1 MVKIDVNCEAG
12 YDAKVYEKGDTL
24 RYYLRGPNNLSNPRG
39 EIGMI
44 DLRGRFAGKFKAA
57 DNLPSGVGYGFVA
70 EEKAKITLTTPD
82 GKNLLIGQKAGPMTT
97 QDRIT
102 LGMCINNATSLVCVT
117 DAPTASAEIE
127 DTVKQV
133 YDLADALLA
142 EYNKRYNE

>member
-1 MVKIDVNCEAG
+1 MVKIEVKCEKG
-12 YDAKVYEKGDTL
+12 YDAKVFEKGDTL
-24 RYYLRGPNNLSNPRG
+24 RYYLKGPSNMSNPRG

-57 DNLPSGVGYGFVA
+57 DNLPSGIGYGFVS

-82 GKNLLIGQKAGPMTT
+82 GKALFIGQKAGPMTT

-102 LGMCINNATSLVCVT
+102 LGMCINNATSLVCVS
-117 DAPTASAEIE
+117 DASTSAETE

>member
-24 RYYLRGPNNLSNPRG
+24 RYYLRGPNGASNPRG

-57 DNLPSGVGYGFVA
+57 DNLPSGVGYGFVD
-70 EEKAKITLTTPD
+70 EDKAKVTLTTPD
-82 GKNLLIGQKAGPMTT
+82 GKNLFIGQKAGPMTT

-102 LGMCINNATSLVCVT
+102 LGMCINNATSMITARPENESANNDSLVQ
-117 DAPTASAEIE
+117 E
-127 DTVKQV
+127 V
-133 YDLADALLA
+133 YDMADALLA

>member
-24 RYYLRGPNNLSNPRG
+24 RYYLRGPNNVSNPRG

-57 DNLPSGVGYGFVA
+57 DNLPSGVGYGFV
-70 EEKAKITLTTPD
+70 EQNKAKITLTTPD
-82 GKNLLIGQKAGPMTT
+82 GKNLFIGPKAGPMTT

-102 LGMCINNATSLVCVT
+102 LGMCINNATSMITARPENESANNESLVQ
-117 DAPTASAEIE
+117 E
-127 DTVKQV
+127 V

-142 EYNKRYNE
+142 EYNARYNE

>member
-1 MVKIDVNCEAG
+1 MVKIEVKCEKG
-12 YDAKVYEKGDTL
+12 YDAKVFEKGDTL
-24 RYYLRGPNNLSNPRG
+24 RYYLKGPSNMSNPRG

-57 DNLPSGVGYGFVA
+57 DNLPSGIGYGFVA

-82 GKNLLIGQKAGPMTT
+82 GKALFIGQKAGPMTT

-102 LGMCINNATSLVCVT
+102 LGMCINNATSLVCVS
-117 DAPTASAEIE
+117 DASTSAETE

>member
-24 RYYLRGPNNLSNPRG
+24 RYYLRGPNNVSNPRG

-57 DNLPSGVGYGFVA
+57 DNLPSGVGYGFV
-70 EEKAKITLTTPD
+70 EENKAKVTLTTPD
-82 GKNLLIGQKAGPMTT
+82 GKNVVSGQQPGPMTT
-97 QDRIT
+97 QDRIV
-102 LGMCINNATSLVCVT
+102 LGMCINNATSLVCAS
-117 DAPTASAEIE
+117 DASTSADNE
-127 DTVKQV
+127 DTVKAV

-142 EYNKRYNE
+142 EYNARYNE

>member
-1 MVKIDVNCEAG
+1 MVKIDVKCEDG

-24 RYYLRGPNNLSNPRG
+24 RYYLRGPNAASNPRG

-57 DNLPSGVGYGFVA
+57 DNLPSGIGYGFV
-70 EEKAKITLTTPD
+70 EEGNAKVTLTTPD
-82 GKNLLIGQKAGPMTT
+82 GKNLFIGNKAGPMTT
-97 QDRIT
+97 QERIT
-102 LGMCINNATSLVCVT
+102 LGMCINNATSLVCVN
-117 DAPTASAEIE
+117 DASIHEPIE